1 MSVENEDMTT
11 RKQVIEPQ
19 TGMSTPR
26 KVSLSESG
34 HECQVIS
41 GSRSV
46 LGLGT
51 YHQYLYMIEYGR
63 KDQWNFR
70 HYWQCPIS
78 KIIAKAF
85 KYTMEGILEKN
96 WTNLY
101 PEAEEVIPYTP
112 TGISVESVPERSHNR
127 GIGMG
132 GTKYTPGNAK
142 NSQQVYILKKYQLE
156 HSLIKKK
163 MTMVEDDDWKEVWIN
178 GGTTRTM
185 MKRRCL
191 T

>member
-1 MSVENEDMTT
+1 MKLWDNNMNNFFNFNVRVHHMSVENEDMTT

-63 KDQWNFR
+63 KDQWNFS

-132 GTKYTPGNAK
+132 GTKYTPRSEEHTSELQSPCNL
-142 NSQQVYILKKYQLE
+142 VCRLLLE
-156 HSLIKKK
+156 KKK
-163 MTMVEDDDWKEVWIN
+163 KI
-178 GGTTRTM
+178 
-185 MKRRCL
+185 K
-191 T
+191 